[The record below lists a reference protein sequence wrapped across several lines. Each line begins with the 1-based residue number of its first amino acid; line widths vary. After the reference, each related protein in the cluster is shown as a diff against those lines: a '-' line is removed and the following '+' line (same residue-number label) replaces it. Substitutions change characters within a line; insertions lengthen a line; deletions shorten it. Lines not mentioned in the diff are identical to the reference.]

1 MRHHVIRSCS
11 LLLAAAFLTGCAAQ
25 ADPARRETNETRTD
39 KGMNA
44 YSGYTPPAD
53 DRQFVT
59 DVRNSQKGNTTR
71 SAHAIAYEL
80 ESLPHVKGASVL
92 VVGRDAF
99 VGVKSPPEYELT
111 NDVKST
117 IRSKIAY
124 IDRTID
130 RVYITNEPQAAL
142 YLSGYTDALEQ
153 GRPLD
158 SYERQFK
165 SVVAKTWPDGP

>member
-1 MRHHVIRSCS
+1 MRDHLIRSCS
-11 LLLAAAFLTGCAAQ
+11 LLLAAAFLTGCASQ

-39 KGMNA
+39 KGMNV

-53 DRQFVT
+53 DRQVVT
-59 DVRNSQKGNTTR
+59 DVRDSQKGNTTR

-80 ESLPHVKGASVL
+80 ESMPHVKAASVL

-99 VGVKSPPEYELT
+99 VGVNSPPDYELT

-124 IDRTID
+124 IDRTIE
-130 RVYITNEPQAAL
+130 RIYITNEPQAVK

-158 SYERQFK
+158 GYERQFK
-165 SVVAKTWPDGP
+165 SVLANTWPTGP